1 MTETATLA
9 LGCFW
14 GPDDYFSKLPGVV
27 NTTVG
32 YSGGTKEN
40 PTYTSLGD
48 HSETI
53 EIKFDPEVIS
63 YKELIEHFFE
73 KHDPTVVQD
82 TQYKSAI
89 FTHGEKQQ
97 RVAEEEK
104 TSWRVKRGKQ
114 IITAIIPA
122 SAFYIAEEYHQKYLA
137 KARGDIKK

>member
-32 YSGGTKEN
+32 DSGGTKEN

-63 YKELIEHFFE
+63 YKELLEHFFE

-89 FTHGEKQQ
+89 FTHNEEQQ
-97 RVAEEEK
+97 RVAEEKKASE
-104 TSWRVKRGKQ
+104 RVKRGKQ
-114 IITAIIPA
+114 IITAIAPA
-122 SAFYIAEEYHQKYLA
+122 SAFYIAEKYHQKYLA
-137 KARGDIKK
+137 KARGGIKK